1 VYNVAHAACC
11 RDTGIG
17 LGFVHLWVY
26 KLVGLHAVGL
36 GACDVDSVRVVLTPP
51 AIEILVSK
59 KFRHKKTAR
68 RRFGGGASLPL
79 LGLLSD

>member
-1 VYNVAHAACC
+1 MYNVAHAACC

-36 GACDVDSVRVVLTPP
+36 GACDVDSVRVVLMLP
-51 AIEILVSK
+51 AVEILVSTKNSGTK
-59 KFRHKKTAR
+59 KPPE
-68 RRFGGGASLPL
+68 GGLVVGHPCPC
-79 LGLLSD
+79 

>member
-36 GACDVDSVRVVLTPP
+36 GACDVDSVRVVLMLP
-51 AIEILVSK
+51 AIEILVSTKNSGIK
-59 KFRHKKTAR
+59 KPPE
-68 RRFGGGASLPL
+68 GGLVVGHPCPC
-79 LGLLSD
+79 